1 MESALAPRRTA
12 VKDLHSDFA
21 EEMDK
26 DWRVAVGGC
35 GCDRCNCTRA
45 RWVVILALRLAMVGL
60 VILGVLVS

>member
-1 MESALAPRRTA
+1 M
-12 VKDLHSDFA
+12 KDLQSDFA